1 MSHMAAAILSTYQ
14 LEVFFAIAGKAP
26 RKDSMA
32 GVFRVVNHVFK
43 AAYELEAIL
52 CSARPSKYDQGP
64 P

>member
-14 LEVFFAIAGKAP
+14 LEGGFAIAGKAP

-32 GVFRVVNHVFK
+32 GVFRVVNHVLK
-43 AAYELEAIL
+43 AAYKLEAIFVQHVQVND
-52 CSARPSKYDQGP
+52 DQGP